1 MILKGEKMKF
11 SYGTAQLKDR
21 AIGER
26 QVYLLSNGLGGYSS
40 TTCIQSLTRGD
51 HSLFVAAIKAPDVRY
66 RMISKLNE
74 VLEIEGTQ
82 YSLSSQTYVDHT
94 KNQEGQVY
102 LVNYT
107 QEYLPTWTY
116 MIGGVTV
123 LKTIVMVQN
132 ENTVGVKYEIDNP
145 LELEVTLQVTPIYQ
159 FLERGEVL
167 QPSQEFFIEEGKVM
181 SRGISLYIDTK
192 ASEIKK
198 HANPTYIDDYY
209 FEYDA
214 RDGRTAYGAGI
225 SQVDYRYNLGRDSE
239 VSIVFSMG
247 GKVNCIDEMIREEVK
262 RQDQLIEKS
271 ELKDELG
278 KELVRASDHYIVKR
292 ESIDGLTLMA
302 GYPFFLDWG
311 RDTMYTV
318 EGCCITTKRYEEA
331 KNILSTFVTYLH
343 KGIMPNL
350 FPEGD
355 NPPLYNTV
363 DASLLF
369 IQAVYLYYQKTGD
382 IAYVEEVFPAI
393 KEVIEYYKEGTDN
406 DIKMDTDGLI
416 SAGSGLL
423 QLTWMDVRYEEIL
436 PTPRHGKPVEIS
448 AYWYNALCVYVEL
461 SKKLGRPFTSYEE
474 LAKKVKKSFV
484 EKFWNEEKQCLRDVV
499 SGSSCDDQIRCNQ
512 IWAVSVP
519 FSPLDDELALK
530 VVNTVYKELYTPYG
544 LRTLAV
550 SDSEFVSEYS
560 GTLKK
565 RDLSYHQGTVWP
577 FPLGSYFRAYLKV
590 HKYSGEAIAVVKK
603 QISYFKDCLQEGCI
617 GQIAEIYDGLHPDFS
632 RGCFAQGWS
641 VGEILKVIA
650 DIEEVE
656 RN

>member
-1 MILKGEKMKF
+1 MRF
-11 SYGTAQLKDR
+11 SYGTAQLGERKV
-21 AIGER
+21 GER
-26 QVYLLSNGLGGYSS
+26 QLYLLSNGLGGYSS
-40 TTCIQSLTRGD
+40 ATCIQSLTRSD
-51 HSLFVAAIKAPDVRY
+51 HSLFVAALKAPDVRY
-66 RMISKLNE
+66 RMVSKLDE
-74 VLEIEGTQ
+74 ILEIDGIP
-82 YSLSSQTYVDHT
+82 YDLSSQAYVDYT

-107 QEYLPTWTY
+107 QEHLPMWTY
-116 MIGGVTV
+116 MVSGVTV
-123 LKTIVMVQN
+123 YKTIVMVHE
-132 ENTVGVKYEIDNP
+132 ENTVGVKYEVHNP
-145 LELEVTLQVTPIYQ
+145 LALDVTLQVTPIYQ
-159 FLERGEVL
+159 FVDRSEVL
-167 QPSQEFFIEEGKVM
+167 QSNQEFIMEDEKVM
-181 SRGISLYIDTK
+181 SRGISLYITTE
-192 ASEIKK
+192 ASEVKK
-198 HANPTYIDDYY
+198 DEAPSYIQDFY

-214 RDGRTAYGAGI
+214 RDGRTAYGSGVRQI
-225 SQVDYRYNLGRDSE
+225 DYRYKIETNSE
-239 VSIVFSMG
+239 VAIVFSTEV
-247 GKVNCIDEMIREEVK
+247 KAYNVDEMIQNEIK

-271 ELKDELG
+271 GVKGELG
-278 KELVRASDHYIVKR
+278 KELVRASDHYIVRR

-318 EGCCITTKRYEEA
+318 EGCCITTKRYEET
-331 KNILSTFVTYLH
+331 KDILSTFVKYLH

-382 IAYVEEVFPAI
+382 MAYVAEVFPAI
-393 KEVIEYYKEGTDN
+393 QEVIEYYRDGTDN

-436 PTPRHGKPVEIS
+436 PTPRHGKPVEIN
-448 AYWYNALCVYVEL
+448 AYWYNALCIYVEFAN
-461 SKKLGRPFTSYEE
+461 KLGKAYAQYEE
-474 LAKKVKKSFV
+474 LSQRVKQSFV

-499 SGSSCDDQIRCNQ
+499 SGNVCDDQIRCNQ

-519 FSPLDDELALK
+519 FSPLDDELSLK

-544 LRTLAV
+544 LRTLAIG
-550 SDSEFVSEYS
+550 DLEFVPEYS

-590 HKYSGEAIAVVKK
+590 HKYSPQAMQVVKK
-603 QISYFKDCLQEGCI
+603 QIGYFEDCLREGCV

-641 VGEILKVIA
+641 VGEILKIIA
-650 DIEEVE
+650 EMED
-656 RN
+656 